1 MLPPGFVY
9 LHDYVEN
16 FEFSLRYFG
25 EDNFVGAKI
34 DGYEREVVIVTK
46 ETAIALSKVQLQV
59 NSDGFNLVV
68 YDSYRPQRAV
78 NHFIRWTEDETDQKT
93 KSWFYPNIEK
103 SKIFEL
109 GYLSKRSGHSR
120 GSTIDLSLIE
130 QNKNL
135 HKIAAHSRKLL
146 DNSEITFLDDGSLDM
161 GSSFDLLDSAS
172 HYENNLISAE
182 HKERRNYLKDTM
194 VKHGFKPYSKEWW
207 HFTLE
212 NEPFP
217 DIFFDF
223 PVF

>member
-172 HYENNLISAE
+172 HYENNLISDK
-182 HKERRNYLKDTM
+182 HKARRNYLKDTM

-217 DIFFDF
+217 DTFFDF
-223 PVF
+223 PVI